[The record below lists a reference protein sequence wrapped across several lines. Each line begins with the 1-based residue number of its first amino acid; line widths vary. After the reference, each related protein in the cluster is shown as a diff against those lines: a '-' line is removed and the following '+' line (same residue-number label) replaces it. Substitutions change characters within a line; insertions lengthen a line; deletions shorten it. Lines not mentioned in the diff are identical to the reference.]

1 MIYTKTGD
9 GGTTSL
15 VGGTRVKKCDPRVEA
30 YGTVDELNAQ
40 VGLLAEMIRTEQ
52 AEYYGLLKE
61 VQHNLFIVQT
71 LLATEADSK
80 YELPPLPGDAV
91 AKVEGEIDRL
101 QASLPQLRC
110 FVIPGGTLAGAQC
123 HVARTVCRRAERR
136 IVEMAETAPVAAEIS
151 RYINRLSDFL
161 FVLSRHLVV
170 AAGAEES
177 LYTN

>member
-15 VGGTRVKKCDPRVEA
+15 VGGTRVKKCDVRVEA
-30 YGTVDELNAQ
+30 YGTVDELNAH
-40 VGLLAEMIRTEQ
+40 VGLLAEMIRATHAGYFE
-52 AEYYGLLKE
+52 LLKQ

-71 LLATEADSK
+71 LLATEADCK
-80 YELPPLPGDAV
+80 YELPKLPEDAV
-91 AKVEGEIDRL
+91 TGLEGEIDRL
-101 QASLPQLRC
+101 QEIVPKLKY

-136 IVEMAETAPVAAEIS
+136 IVEMAETVPVVPEIS

-161 FVLSRHLVV
+161 FVLSRHLVLST
-170 AAGAEES
+170 GAEES
-177 LYTN
+177 VYV